1 MNGHRR
7 WAVVLVV
14 ALTMVMLTGYF
25 APTSHAESRAKYGGT
40 LETSLAGDAQV
51 SDPVAARSAADIT
64 LQGLLHESL
73 YRSAADGPIATLAS
87 APPVFETALRVRIG
101 MRSDVTFHD
110 GTPITVGDAV
120 ASLERLRTS
129 SNGWLIATVASVRAD
144 AGDLLLVLTQ
154 PTPNLAA
161 LLALP
166 QAAITP
172 GGRPPLPDAPV
183 GAGPFSWGSRNDQRR
198 FIELK
203 AFDNY
208 VGNRAFV
215 ERVRLHWFAAS
226 DAEARRFEAG
236 AAHISLR
243 GATAFSGAAPKFLAV
258 PQQSLPLLLTYI
270 GFGPRHGLA
279 RQVAFRRAVDVGIAR
294 TGFTALGSGEK
305 IVATR
310 IPLPVVPVASADL
323 AGQFAGDV
331 AAARREFA
339 RVQVPV
345 VSAVEIL
352 IDASA
357 LDDREIAERV
367 VRVLDKLGVVATVV
381 AVDAAT
387 FQDRLA
393 KQAYDLYIGQLVLPA
408 SLAPLWWTA
417 SFALA
422 GTRSN
427 ESAAT
432 LAVAF
437 GKDLPIVPLF
447 HRSVRAWVR
456 TDVAGAAFDGLARLR
471 LDDASVIGAP
481 VKASKATKVT
491 P

>member
-1 MNGHRR
+1 MMGRR
-7 WAVVLVV
+7 RLVSVLAMV
-14 ALTMVMLTGYF
+14 AAGPAASSY
-25 APTSHAESRAKYGGT
+25 AESRAKYGGT
-40 LETSLAGDAQV
+40 LEASLVSDARV
-51 SDPVAARSAADIT
+51 TDPVAARAAADIA

-73 YRSAADGPIATLAS
+73 YRSAADGPMPTLAS
-87 APPVFETALRVRIG
+87 APPQFETALRVRIVL
-101 MRSDVTFHD
+101 RTEVTFHD

-129 SNGWLIATVASVRAD
+129 PSGWLIATVASVRAD
-144 AGDLLLVLTQ
+144 AGALVITLTQ

-172 GGRPPLPDAPV
+172 GGRPPVADAPI
-183 GAGPFSWGSRNDQRR
+183 GAGPFSWGSRDDQRR

-208 VGNRAFV
+208 VGNRAYV
-215 ERVRLHWFAAS
+215 EKVRLHWFAAS

-243 GATAFSGAAPKFLAV
+243 GATAFSGAAPKFLSV
-258 PQQSLPLLLTYI
+258 PQDSLPLLLTYL

-279 RQVAFRRAVDVGIAR
+279 RQAAFRRAVDEGIAR
-294 TGFTALGSGEK
+294 SGFAALGSGEK

-310 IPLPVVPVASADL
+310 IPLASASVAASAR
-323 AGQFAGDV
+323 AGQFAGDI
-331 AAARREFA
+331 AAARREYA
-339 RVQVPV
+339 GVPRTA

-367 VRVLDKLGVVATVV
+367 VRVLDKLGVVATVM

-387 FQDRLA
+387 FQARLA
-393 KQAYDLYIGQLVLPA
+393 NQTYDLYIGQLVLPVT
-408 SLAPLWWTA
+408 LAPLWWTA

-422 GTRSN
+422 GARSN

-432 LAVAF
+432 LAAAF
-437 GKDLPIVPLF
+437 RKIVPIVPLF

-456 TDVAGAAFDGLARLR
+456 SDLRGATFDGLARLR

-481 VKASKATKVT
+481 VKANAATT
-491 P
+491 PTQVPP